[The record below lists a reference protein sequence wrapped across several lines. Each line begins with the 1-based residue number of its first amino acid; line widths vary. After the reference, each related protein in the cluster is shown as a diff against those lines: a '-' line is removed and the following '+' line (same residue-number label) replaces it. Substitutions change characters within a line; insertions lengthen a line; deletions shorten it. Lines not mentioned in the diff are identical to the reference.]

1 MQSNVHSCNADL
13 IEFDEASERQF
24 QQRVAAQARS
34 EARQQ
39 QEEREEAAEQ
49 NKHGKPPKLNVTFS

>member
-1 MQSNVHSCNADL
+1 L